1 MAFLHQKISIKKV
14 KMKKVKIALIGFL
27 GFLASCTGNKSVE
40 LQYAKE
46 NVESTKYELNYFQDS
61 KAYMNEEPM
70 TAQYKVNLPIEF
82 SSSQNGTMVKSEI
95 FIPKM
100 DVKIVLPTGQQTL
113 DTRNLKDINLDFE
126 YTVNGNQ
133 KKIVPENESMV
144 IDFGE
149 MLGGTLD
156 WDFLLKYVSPNL
168 PGKPVKVGDTWNDNL
183 HFPRVEAGS
192 KIEASVLLKHQLT
205 DFEEIDG
212 RKCAVIKTKIS
223 SKLDDTF
230 ELMAMPWD
238 LKGELTGDMIWY
250 FDYNQ
255 GLIVKLKIEEKS
267 EGAVQ
272 SEGGEMSATYT
283 QSSIIELN
291 LIK

>member
-1 MAFLHQKISIKKV
+1 
-14 KMKKVKIALIGFL
+14 MKTVKITLIGFL

-70 TAQYKVNLPIEF
+70 SAQYKVKLPIEL
-82 SSSQNGTMVKSEI
+82 SSSQKGTMVKSEV

-113 DTRNLKDINLDFE
+113 DTRNLKDINLGFE
-126 YTVNGNQ
+126 YTTSGNQ
-133 KKIVPENESMV
+133 KKIIPEDEKMV

-149 MLGGTLD
+149 MLGGKLN
-156 WDFLLKYVSPNL
+156 WDFLFKYVTPNL
-168 PGKPVKVGDTWNDNL
+168 QSKPVKVGDEWNETL
-183 HFPRVEAGS
+183 YFPRVEAGS
-192 KIEASVLLKHQLT
+192 KIEASVLLKHKLT
-205 DFEEIDG
+205 DFEDIDG
-212 RKCAVIKTKIS
+212 HKCAVVKTKIS
-223 SKLDDTF
+223 STLDDTF

-283 QSSIIELN
+283 QSSVIELN
-291 LIK
+291 LLK

>member
-1 MAFLHQKISIKKV
+1 
-14 KMKKVKIALIGFL
+14 MKTVKITLIGFL
-27 GFLASCTGNKSVE
+27 GILASCTSNKNVE

-46 NVESTKYELNYFQDS
+46 NVESAKYELNYFQDS

-70 TAQYKVNLPIEF
+70 TAQYMVMLPIELK
-82 SSSQNGTMVKSEI
+82 SSQKGTMVKSEV

-113 DTRNLKDINLDFE
+113 DTRNLKDITLGFE
-126 YTVNGNQ
+126 YTTSGNQ
-133 KKIVPENESMV
+133 KKITPEDETMV

-149 MLGGTLD
+149 MLGGKLD
-156 WDFLLKYVSPNL
+156 WDFLFKYVTPNL
-168 PGKPVKVGDTWNDNL
+168 PSKPVKVGDVWNENL
-183 HFPRVEAGS
+183 FIPRVEAGS
-192 KIEASVLLKHQLT
+192 KIEANLTLTHKLKG
-205 DFEEIDG
+205 FEKIDD
-212 RKCAVIKTKIS
+212 RECVVIESEIS

-238 LKGELTGDMIWY
+238 LKGELTGKMIWY
-250 FDYNQ
+250 FDYKQ
-255 GLIVKLKIEEKS
+255 GLIVKLKIEENS

-283 QSSIIELN
+283 QSSVIELN
-291 LIK
+291 LLK